1 MAGWLMARGEFRTDW
16 SDQPFFE
23 KQHGQSSKTQPTALL
38 GIVAFLG
45 PKK

>member
-1 MAGWLMARGEFRTDW
+1 MARAEFRNDW
-16 SDQPFFE
+16 SDQPYF
-23 KQHGQSSKTQPTALL
+23 SKEGGMIGNNQPTALL